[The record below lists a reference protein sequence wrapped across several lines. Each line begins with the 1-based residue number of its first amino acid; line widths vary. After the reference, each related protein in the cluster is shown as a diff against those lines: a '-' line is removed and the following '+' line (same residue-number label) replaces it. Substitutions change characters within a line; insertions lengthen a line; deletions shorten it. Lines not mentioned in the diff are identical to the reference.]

1 MDIGVRPDLLNP
13 NAYVAGLPHGAVP
26 RAGRGNVLGDH
37 VEENDV
43 GLQGAEGVVKA
54 GSCMVDPLGRHF
66 QPYQNNGG
74 TVASVSGKD
83 YTIVASDTR
92 LGRGYSI
99 PTRHISRSLQ
109 LTDRVVLASSGMQ
122 SDIAI
127 LHKMLKIRLKQYW
140 FSHQK
145 EMTLTSISQM
155 LGTILYYRRFQ
166 PYYSFNVLGGLD
178 ENGMYI
184 ILHFHL
190 VLSANIIL

>member
-1 MDIGVRPDLLNP
+1 MIVGGGPDLLNP
-13 NAYVAGLPHGAVP
+13 NACVAGLPHGAVP

-37 VEENDV
+37 VNDEDV
-43 GLQGAEGVVKA
+43 GLQGANGFVKA

-66 QPYQNNGG
+66 SPYQNNGG

-99 PTRHISRSLQ
+99 PTRYVSRIMK

-127 LHKMLKIRLKQYW
+127 LHKMLNIRLKQYW

-155 LGTILYYRRFQ
+155 LATILYYRRFQ

-178 ENGMYI
+178 ENGMFTFFS
-184 ILHFHL
+184 LF
-190 VLSANIIL
+190 LSAL